1 MARRRVAAER
11 PEETQ
16 LHLYFD
22 VEITVKQM
30 RYIEIKNR
38 ILKFPTAKGYIADF
52 FHNHPKSFQ
61 DKLFR
66 LDLLFPSFV
75 AD

>member
-16 LHLYFD
+16 LRLYFD

-30 RYIEIKNR
+30 RYIEI
-38 ILKFPTAKGYIADF
+38 
-52 FHNHPKSFQ
+52 
-61 DKLFR
+61 
-66 LDLLFPSFV
+66 
-75 AD
+75 

>member
-16 LHLYFD
+16 LHLNFD

-38 ILKFPTAKGYIADF
+38 ILKFPTAKGYIA
-52 FHNHPKSFQ
+52 NK
-61 DKLFR
+61 KR
-66 LDLLFPSFV
+66 PSK
-75 AD
+75 

>member
-22 VEITVKQM
+22 IEITVKQM

-38 ILKFPTAKGYIADF
+38 ILKFPTAKGYIA
-52 FHNHPKSFQ
+52 NK
-61 DKLFR
+61 KR
-66 LDLLFPSFV
+66 PSK
-75 AD
+75 